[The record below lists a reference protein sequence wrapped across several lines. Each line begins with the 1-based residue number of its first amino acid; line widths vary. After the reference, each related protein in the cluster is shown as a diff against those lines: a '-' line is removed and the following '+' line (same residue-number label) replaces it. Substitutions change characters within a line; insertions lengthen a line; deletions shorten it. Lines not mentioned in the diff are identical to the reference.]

1 MKPANNAPLYAMVYA
16 QLAEIARAHGYAMA
30 VHGSLA
36 KDFDLICVPWVEDAA
51 DPQVIVDAIT
61 SSFVLR
67 VIDSPAMKLHNR
79 LCYTLSFGGNVYLD
93 LSFMP
98 RAATETNHAPS

>member
-16 QLAEIARAHGYAMA
+16 KLAEMARERGYAMA

-36 KDFDLICVPWVEDAA
+36 KDFDLICVPWTENVAE
-51 DPQVIVDAIT
+51 PQAVVDAIT
-61 SSFVLR
+61 SRFALR
-67 VIDSPAMKLHNR
+67 VIDSPAAKLHNR
-79 LCYTLSFGGNVYLD
+79 LCYTLSFGGDVFLD

-98 RAATETNHAPS
+98 RAVTL